1 MYSQVYARPII
12 ITGLDYGTDYTGNN
26 CAGVMKNSQSL
37 PVLFLPS
44 HMAKVAEA
52 DETLLAFTLIEVC
65 IKECAAYKF
74 TFYGANQP
82 MLTNLCVE
90 YLRYIFHCQ

>member
-44 HMAKVAEA
+44 HMAKVAEV

-65 IKECAAYKF
+65 IKECAPYKF
-74 TFYGANQP
+74 TSKFLRSQP
-82 MLTNLCVE
+82 TYADILTYVWNT
-90 YLRYIFHCQ
+90 